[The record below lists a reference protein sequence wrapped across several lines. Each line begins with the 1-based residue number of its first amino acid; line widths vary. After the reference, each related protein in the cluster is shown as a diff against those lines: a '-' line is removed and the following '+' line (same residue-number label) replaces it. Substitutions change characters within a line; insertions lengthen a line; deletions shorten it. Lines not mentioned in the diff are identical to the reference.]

1 MSRRTFACRS
11 QLLLDDNGQIPR
23 LQGNGFFAAHVPARQ
38 QIFSSAVWIGKGLL
52 LSGEVQVIVECFTL
66 AVLAVPHP
74 DRRRQ
79 ILVWSG
85 ETGAFENIPNELA
98 L

>member
-1 MSRRTFACRS
+1 MSRQTFACESR
-11 QLLLDDNGQIPR
+11 LLLDDNGQIPR
-23 LQGNGFFAAHVPARQ
+23 VQANCFFAVHVPARQ
-38 QIFSSAVWIGKGLL
+38 QIFSAAVWIGKGLL
-52 LSGEVQVIVECFTL
+52 LSGEVQVIAECFIL
-66 AVLAVPHP
+66 AVLAVPHS